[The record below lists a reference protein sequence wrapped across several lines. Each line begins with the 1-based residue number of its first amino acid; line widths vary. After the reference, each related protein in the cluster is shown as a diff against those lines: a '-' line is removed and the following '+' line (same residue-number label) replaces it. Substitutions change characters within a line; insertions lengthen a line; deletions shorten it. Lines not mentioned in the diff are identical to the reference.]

1 MSRARSKE
9 PTAIRGLVPRV
20 LGELGIEGAAA
31 ALRILD
37 CWEQA
42 VGPELARHVRP
53 TLLRGSVLEASV
65 DSSVWCQQIQLRR
78 PEILAALRE
87 ILGPDAPRDLR
98 LRVG

>member
-1 MSRARSKE
+1 MSRLRSKQ
-9 PTAIRGLVPRV
+9 PTALGAALPRV
-20 LGELGIEGAAA
+20 LDELGVEGAAT

-37 CWEQA
+37 CWERA
-42 VGPELARHVRP
+42 VGPEIARHARP

-65 DSSVWCQQIQLRR
+65 DSSVWCQQIQLRG

-87 ILGPDAPRDLR
+87 ILGPEAPRDLR

>member
-1 MSRARSKE
+1 MSRPRTKE
-9 PTAIRGLVPRV
+9 PRSIRGLVPRV
-20 LGELGIEGAAA
+20 LGELGIEGAEG
-31 ALRILD
+31 ALRILE
-37 CWEQA
+37 CWERA
-42 VGPELARHVRP
+42 VGPEIARHARP

-65 DSSVWCQQIQLRR
+65 DSSVWCQQIQMRR